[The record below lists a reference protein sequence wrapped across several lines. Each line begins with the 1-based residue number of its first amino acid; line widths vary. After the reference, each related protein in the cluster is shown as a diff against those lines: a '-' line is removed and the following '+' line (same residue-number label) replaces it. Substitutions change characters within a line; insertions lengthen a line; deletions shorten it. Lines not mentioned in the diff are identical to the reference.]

1 MEESNAQIITTLAA
15 LRDVVVV
22 LLAYEAQRS
31 GHPVYRR
38 LSEGLD
44 RRIDTS
50 GISNLEFTEGVRVQI
65 ERIIASAQSI
75 KPSR

>member
-31 GHPVYRR
+31 GHPVYSL